1 MNPYRENSA
10 PPIQEAVPT
19 PSGPTPYSEI
29 KAINWSS
36 LKHMATSPLLYKYR
50 LEHPEPRKP
59 AFTFGGAVHTLVLE
73 PELFDARYAECDV
86 VRNAKHEKYQAW
98 LAAHPGAEALTPY
111 DMKRIRAMAKAVLED
126 KTAGQ
131 FVRGGRREEV
141 VTWTDEATGL
151 ACKGRLDYIRPE
163 GFLELKTAHDP
174 APRKF
179 TSDAFNFGYV
189 AQTAFYHDGAIAA
202 RLIDGRELPHIIPV
216 GKSAPHHVVTYQLA
230 QAALEAGRAQVR
242 KLLEMLVACTEANY
256 WPGIAPGVQELSLP
270 SWATAGQLFSAETE
284 DAEAF

>member
-1 MNPYRENSA
+1 MSYE
-10 PPIQEAVPT
+10 
-19 PSGPTPYSEI
+19 EI

-73 PELFDARYAECDV
+73 PEHFDERYAVYDGKRDARVKEW
-86 VRNAKHEKYQAW
+86 QAW
-98 LAAHPGAEALTPY
+98 QAEHPGVETFKQWEL
-111 DMKRIRAMAKAVLED
+111 DRIKSMATAVLAD

-131 FVRGGRREEV
+131 YVRGGRREEV

-163 GFLELKTAHDP
+163 TFLEFKTAHDP

-179 TSDAFNFGYV
+179 ERDAFEFGYV
-189 AQTAFYHDGAIAA
+189 AQTAFYFDGAIAA
-202 RLIDGRELPHIIPV
+202 RLIDGRELPIV
-216 GKSAPHHVVTYQLA
+216 VAAGKGAPHHVVTFRLKQET
-230 QAALEAGRAQVR
+230 LEMGRAQYRALLR
-242 KLLEMLVACTEANY
+242 KLIACTEADY
-256 WPGIAPGVQELSLP
+256 WPGIAPGLQELGLP
-270 SWATAGQLFSAETE
+270 PWANADQLFSAEAE
-284 DAEAF
+284 DAEVF